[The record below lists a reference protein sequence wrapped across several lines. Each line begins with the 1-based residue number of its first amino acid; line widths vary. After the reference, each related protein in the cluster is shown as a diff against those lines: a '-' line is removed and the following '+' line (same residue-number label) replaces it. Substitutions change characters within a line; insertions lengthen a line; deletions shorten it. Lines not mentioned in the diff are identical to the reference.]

1 MNTCFKNETGR
12 TIKCYLT
19 NYRIEQAQKLL
30 RNEHYRSKEIAARC
44 GFSDNGYFTKV
55 FRRSTGMTPLEYR
68 DRFFEEKN

>member
-1 MNTCFKNETGR
+1 

-30 RNEHYRSKEIAARC
+30 LNEHYRSKEIAARC

-55 FRRSTGMTPLEYR
+55 FRRCTGMTPLEYR